1 MSNQFGLR
9 NLLLITAGA
18 AGCMMLV
25 IYAIRNHG
33 DYAAIALVTCLA
45 MVILPFLLFGIAFA
59 ILLPLGVID
68 AMARESAAP
77 AASPFATDRLPDQQ
91 VLPSNHEPSH

>member
-9 NLLLITAGA
+9 NLLLITVASA
-18 AGCMMLV
+18 AGMLSV
-25 IYAIRNHG
+25 IYAIRNQS
-33 DYAAIALVTCLA
+33 DYAAIAFVTCLA
-45 MVILPFLLFGIAFA
+45 MVIVPFLLFGIAFA

-68 AMARESAAP
+68 AMARESASP

-91 VLPSNHEPSH
+91 ILPRNHEPSH